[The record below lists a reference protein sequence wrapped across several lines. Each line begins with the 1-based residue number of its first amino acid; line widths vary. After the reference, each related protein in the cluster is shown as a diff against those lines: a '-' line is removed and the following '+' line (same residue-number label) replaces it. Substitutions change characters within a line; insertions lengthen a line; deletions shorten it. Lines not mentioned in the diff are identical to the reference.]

1 MKTNLSLVPFFFSIC
16 TCCCFTSDSCLY
28 RLKCNFFFNDNDK
41 LDLFIICHI
50 EYMLDQLAVK

>member
-1 MKTNLSLVPFFFSIC
+1 MKTNLSLVPFFFSIR

-50 EYMLDQLAVK
+50 EFLHA